1 MEPNVT
7 SVLLVLLPTTA
18 VQVATDVV
26 PVDLSTPQ
34 HSIYV
39 KIVLGILLL
48 KTRRMLNAE
57 VAPVD
62 GHRWK
67 VVDAVKCVRWA
78 NSTRVGSVRR
88 ALPGGNV
95 LRKTSFLHDA
105 NNANPDKRQEAKKGV
120 PRVKNAV

>member
-7 SVLLVLLPTTA
+7 SVRLVKLPPTA

-34 HSIYV
+34 HSICV
-39 KIVLGILLL
+39 KIVPRILLL
-48 KTRRMLNAE
+48 KTRRMLNAK

-62 GHRWK
+62 GHHWK
-67 VVDAVKCVRWA
+67 VVHVVKCVRWA
-78 NSTRVGSVRR
+78 NSTKTGSVQPV
-88 ALPGGNV
+88 LPGGNV
-95 LRKTSFLHDA
+95 LRKTSFLQDA
-105 NNANPDKRQEAKKGV
+105 NNANLDKQLGARMGV